1 MPVALVAAHRAAAG
15 LRRRG
20 DHAQLALVH
29 GRDVAAGLPGASEVA
44 FAFALQ
50 ALDICSATCAFSS
63 IHGLILALA
72 GTLGAHISR

>member
-1 MPVALVAAHRAAAG
+1 
-15 LRRRG
+15 
-20 DHAQLALVH
+20 
-29 GRDVAAGLPGASEVA
+29 LPGASEVA